1 MTSRINS
8 YPTSASL
15 PAASEAATPA
25 VRAQT
30 RDAQPSALAASA
42 SASEAVTITDSA
54 RATAQLLD
62 QARAADGIDH
72 TAVTQLKAAVQSGS
86 YAVPADALAA
96 SITSALAEV
105 KP

>member
-15 PAASEAATPA
+15 PATTEAAAPA
-25 VRAQT
+25 VRSQA
-30 RDAQPSALAASA
+30 RDAQPSAPAATASA
-42 SASEAVTITDSA
+42 GEAVTITDSA

-72 TAVTQLKAAVQSGS
+72 AAVNQLKTAVQSGS
-86 YAVPADALAA
+86 YTVPADTLAA
-96 SITSALAEV
+96 SITSALVEV